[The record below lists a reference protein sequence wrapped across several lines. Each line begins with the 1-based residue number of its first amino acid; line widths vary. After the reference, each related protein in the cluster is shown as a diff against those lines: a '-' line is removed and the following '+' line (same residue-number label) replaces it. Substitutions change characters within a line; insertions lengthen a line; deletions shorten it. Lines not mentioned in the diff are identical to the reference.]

1 MLTSEFFDDLKLN
14 PISNLLA
21 IVVTAIGLIS
31 SFFVLL
37 LYLTDYRIEKQHDNY
52 KDIYRIETQ
61 FNLPNGDEIKSAQA
75 PLPLAAVLK
84 NDRNIKRV
92 DSIVRIFTRL
102 QFNGRTH
109 SNVDIYAVSA
119 DFFNTINPFQ
129 QKPPHL
135 TYNEI
140 IITPE
145 FNRQYLQLDNPQGHI
160 ITLGDRG
167 QFLIKDVLDLDKSS
181 RFKTGAF
188 IIFSPELIAGYHDKR
203 HDWYDTHVYLFITMR
218 PGNEPNLD
226 QLNSHKQY
234 APHLPGAPFSPEE
247 FIQLSVRNITDIH
260 YDNALPDEIS
270 SVISTTHLIFLYT
283 SGLFVFLTTAMN
295 FFSINSLIN
304 KNKRNSF
311 YVKKAVGASQYQL
324 LRESFFIATLQTA
337 FMLLLVLFILTSLIQ
352 LSDSAREIILI
363 QGSRDLL
370 TAFSITLSATY
381 ITILLAHTLFLV
393 TLTRPKNTYYSDMY
407 TQQPRMRNLI
417 FLLQVI
423 VVGTII
429 YLWAGIMTQLHF
441 MQNNN
446 FGYEKKTL

>member
-1 MLTSEFFDDLKLN
+1 MLTSEFFDDLKIN

-109 SNVDIYAVSA
+109 SNVDIYAVSD
-119 DFFNTINPFQ
+119 DFFNTINPLQ

-135 TYNEI
+135 THNEI

-188 IIFSPELIAGYHDKR
+188 IIFSPELIAGYHDKG
-203 HDWYDTHVYLFITMR
+203 TIGMI
-218 PGNEPNLD
+218 PM
-226 QLNSHKQY
+226 S
-234 APHLPGAPFSPEE
+234 
-247 FIQLSVRNITDIH
+247 
-260 YDNALPDEIS
+260 
-270 SVISTTHLIFLYT
+270 IFL
-283 SGLFVFLTTAMN
+283 SLCSRVMN
-295 FFSINSLIN
+295 QTSIN
-304 KNKRNSF
+304 
-311 YVKKAVGASQYQL
+311 
-324 LRESFFIATLQTA
+324 
-337 FMLLLVLFILTSLIQ
+337 
-352 LSDSAREIILI
+352 
-363 QGSRDLL
+363 
-370 TAFSITLSATY
+370 
-381 ITILLAHTLFLV
+381 
-393 TLTRPKNTYYSDMY
+393 
-407 TQQPRMRNLI
+407 
-417 FLLQVI
+417 
-423 VVGTII
+423 
-429 YLWAGIMTQLHF
+429 
-441 MQNNN
+441 
-446 FGYEKKTL
+446 

>member
-1 MLTSEFFDDLKLN
+1 
-14 PISNLLA
+14 
-21 IVVTAIGLIS
+21 
-31 SFFVLL
+31 
-37 LYLTDYRIEKQHDNY
+37 
-52 KDIYRIETQ
+52 
-61 FNLPNGDEIKSAQA
+61 
-75 PLPLAAVLK
+75 
-84 NDRNIKRV
+84 
-92 DSIVRIFTRL
+92 
-102 QFNGRTH
+102 
-109 SNVDIYAVSA
+109 
-119 DFFNTINPFQ
+119 
-129 QKPPHL
+129 
-135 TYNEI
+135 
-140 IITPE
+140 
-145 FNRQYLQLDNPQGHI
+145 
-160 ITLGDRG
+160 
-167 QFLIKDVLDLDKSS
+167 
-181 RFKTGAF
+181 
-188 IIFSPELIAGYHDKR
+188 
-203 HDWYDTHVYLFITMR
+203 
-218 PGNEPNLD
+218 
-226 QLNSHKQY
+226 
-234 APHLPGAPFSPEE
+234 
-247 FIQLSVRNITDIH
+247 
-260 YDNALPDEIS
+260 
-270 SVISTTHLIFLYT
+270 
-283 SGLFVFLTTAMN
+283 MN

-446 FGYEKKTL
+446 FGYEKKHYDICIN